1 MCHYTYSAE
10 MLPAGLSL
18 NSSLVSAS
26 LSSALS
32 LNVTAVSNSSTSDTD
47 GAQLTNYTL
56 TTAAV
61 DDDTAVLSGNG
72 MMQNHM
78 CHMQNLAIPKTSCQ
92 IMHTAASTGTQAD
105 ILWMQSLHSKSFK
118 LAAFCN
124 ACISKQHSLL
134 RKLPASCLQER
145 AVQRLSNFAFRPT
158 ERNLCRISLQSDR
171 LSRLQA
177 CWQT

>member
-18 NSSLVSAS
+18 NSSLVSTS
-26 LSSALS
+26 LSGALS

-92 IMHTAASTGTQAD
+92 IMHTAASTGTQA
-105 ILWMQSLHSKSFK
+105 SCGCKVCTANRS
-118 LAAFCN
+118 
-124 ACISKQHSLL
+124 SLL
-134 RKLPASCLQER
+134 PFATHVSAS
-145 AVQRLSNFAFRPT
+145 N
-158 ERNLCRISLQSDR
+158 I
-171 LSRLQA
+171 A
-177 CWQT
+177 C